1 MTIFVI
7 ESNLLP
13 VSSELTQALY
23 GVLRD
28 ESMNLSGDVLAQA
41 RTLTFNFRD
50 KHYTAENGGFHP
62 VEIRLKRTS
71 MKSTHWQLVYVTTFA
86 YIGNVYPELER
97 NLDFDCQSGR
107 CLVHPY
113 IQWEPIKGN
122 QDVLSMYQLWES
134 NFLAYLESHSYSA
147 HQITLDDI
155 HCFTN
160 GETLYESI

>member
-1 MTIFVI
+1 MTGFVI
-7 ESNLLP
+7 ESHLLP
-13 VSSELTQALY
+13 VSCELSQALY

-28 ESMNLSGDVLAQA
+28 ESMNLSGDALAQA

-50 KHYTAENGGFHP
+50 ESYTAESGGFHP
-62 VEIRLKRTS
+62 VEIRLKRAS
-71 MKSTHWQLVYVTTFA
+71 IKFSSWQLAYITTFA

-113 IQWEPIKGN
+113 IQWEPIKDN

-134 NFLAYLESHSYSA
+134 NFLAYLNSDSYSI
-147 HQITLDDI
+147 HQITLDDT
-155 HCFTN
+155 HYFTN
-160 GETLYESI
+160 GENTL